1 MLAKMANDTS
11 YTLNYDHGRLHKKAV
26 EGLVNLNFNTDLEA
40 DGANFEVQT
49 KLRVLFPHEVY
60 DSTQSHLAHRLLSYK
75 NT

>member
-11 YTLNYDHGRLHKKAV
+11 YALNYDQGRLHKKAV

-49 KLRVLFPHEVY
+49 HLKVLFPHEVY
-60 DSTQSHLAHRLLSYK
+60 EATQSHLAHRLLAYK
-75 NT
+75 SV